1 MNLHLRFVSS
11 CLSSKNQISQKYLY
25 FVRIQKTYIG
35 NEGYIYVCKPNLQKR
50 VASKL
55 YKLHPLNSFD
65 GS

>member
-1 MNLHLRFVSS
+1 MNLHLTFVSS

-25 FVRIQKTYIG
+25 FVKNSEDIG